1 MLHLATNIS
10 ILIIC
15 LTFLVLW
22 IAKNWFFH
30 KPKGYEI
37 TLLTKKSMSYNP
49 VYTKSKILG
58 EYPVYSE
65 TDEKA
70 GVNSTSSFRGL
81 VDSIRK
87 YLEKKRIVKLKKD

>member
-15 LTFLVLW
+15 LTFLILW

-37 TLLTKKSMSYNP
+37 TLLTKKSVSYNP
-49 VYTKSKILG
+49 VYTKSKISN
-58 EYPVYSE
+58 EYPVHSEADENSE
-65 TDEKA
+65 TSSA
-70 GVNSTSSFRGL
+70 GSNRGV
-81 VDSIRK
+81 VDSIGK
-87 YLEKKRIVKLKKD
+87 YLEKKHIVRIKKD